1 MSELQVCVPIDP
13 AEVWNFD
20 PEAVPTIQQL
30 LKELGLKPESKA
42 RVAETAKWEQTS
54 LAACMHF
61 FNRRF
66 LQPLVSDSQ
75 QALNEKARQ
84 AAAKPT
90 LAW

>member
-1 MSELQVCVPIDP
+1 MPFDP
-13 AEVWNFD
+13 EEVWDFD

-42 RVAETAKWEQTS
+42 RVAEVAKWGQTS
-54 LAACMHF
+54 LAGCMHF

-66 LQPLVSDSQ
+66 LQPLVSDSAH
-75 QALNEKARQ
+75 ALNEKARQ